1 MSFGITRPS
10 NSGGAF
16 TRGFFRV
23 CVGLACLLAGL
34 ALPRAFAANDQPVQ
48 LERLMADIARSGP
61 GTVRFT
67 ETKNVALLKQPIESS
82 GTLTYA
88 APSRL
93 EKHTRVPREE
103 RLVVDGDTVVI
114 EHPAKNERL
123 TLRLAN
129 YPAIRAFVESI
140 RGTLAGDLAALRRYY
155 RIEVEGTMGEWRLH
169 LLPSEQDMA
178 ELVQKIEISGSGP
191 RIAQI
196 EIREASGDRS
206 VMKIAHPG
214 A

>member
-1 MSFGITRPS
+1 MCACLVAG
-10 NSGGAF
+10 
-16 TRGFFRV
+16 
-23 CVGLACLLAGL
+23 VGLAGGVVAE
-34 ALPRAFAANDQPVQ
+34 AKPVQ
-48 LERLMADIARSGP
+48 LEPLMADIARTGS

-103 RLVVDGDTVVI
+103 RLIVDGDSLVI

-155 RIEVEGTMGEWRLH
+155 RVEVEGTMAQWRLH

-178 ELVQKIEISGSGP
+178 ELVQKIEISGSGA

-196 EIREASGDRS
+196 EIIEASGDRS
-206 VMKIAHPG
+206 VMKIAYGG

>member
-1 MSFGITRPS
+1 MS
-10 NSGGAF
+10 
-16 TRGFFRV
+16 
-23 CVGLACLLAGL
+23 ACLVAGL
-34 ALPRAFAANDQPVQ
+34 ALGAAVVAQEKPIE
-48 LERLMADIARSGP
+48 LERLMADIARTGS

-67 ETKNVALLKQPIESS
+67 ETKHVALLKQPIESS

-93 EKHTRVPREE
+93 EKYTRVPREE
-103 RLVVDGDTVVI
+103 RLIVDGETLVI

-155 RIEVEGTMGEWRLH
+155 RIEVEGTMAQWRLH

-178 ELVQKIEISGSGP
+178 ELVQKIEISGSGA
-191 RIAQI
+191 RIARI
-196 EIREASGDRS
+196 EILEASGDRS
-206 VMKIAHPG
+206 VMKIAKDG